1 MEDLALQY
9 SPETRQAVKNWF
21 EKYKSRQGTDIYN
34 IAEAYLDSQLT
45 NFGEMTFALD
55 EEEYR
60 AYSKHLLAED
70 GHSIDEYI
78 LLFEDELIEEANKV
92 IDNPTEFAKFFPTTN
107 RMISELNEVAGGYVD
122 TPAKVASNIL
132 WGKIV

>member
-1 MEDLALQY
+1 MRFRMSQY
-9 SPETRQAVKNWF
+9 ELKTIEAVINWF
-21 EKYKSRQGTDIYN
+21 EKYKNNQGTDQYN
-34 IAEAYLDSQLT
+34 IAEAYLTSEVENSCD
-45 NFGEMTFALD
+45 MTFALD

-92 IDNPTEFAKFFPTTN
+92 IDNPTEFAKFFPTTTA
-107 RMISELNEVAGGYVD
+107 MISELKEITTAEVAY
-122 TPAKVASNIL
+122 TIL
-132 WGKIV
+132 WGPTK

>member
-78 LLFEDELIEEANKV
+78 RLNSKYSILFRSSTFITLGLE
-92 IDNPTEFAKFFPTTN
+92 TN
-107 RMISELNEVAGGYVD
+107 IF
-122 TPAKVASNIL
+122 KKIL
-132 WGKIV
+132 KKII